1 MRRSRTIL
9 AAAVFVF
16 GGFGHDCE
24 TIAAEVVN
32 WTGSGTGFGW
42 DTGANWSNGSGP
54 GLTDTV
60 YFGNAG
66 ASQSIPGQLTSLL
79 TGDRSIGGLTYNNSN
94 YYHAT
99 DLGGFTLTVLGDSNF
114 NVNQPG
120 ATSTF
125 IRNGT
130 LNVAGPSVNVG
141 RSYSGGAWA
150 IVDLGGLSQFNAD
163 VAQFHVGTR
172 ISGSAFGQLT
182 LAEINHITATEIVV
196 ADNGTGNVTLG
207 QTNTIV
213 APDVLIGG
221 SYGNAVV
228 DIRNGGTLQLGTES
242 NRTSLTVGKGIINT
256 NSTYIATL
264 DLSGATLDAF
274 LDHLTVGE
282 KADMPGNQ
290 KAVFIGGDSG
300 SVSIGEP
307 ANRSNMVVGYRASGQ
322 VEFGAMDSFTA
333 CLDEMILGLG
343 GSATVSLPE
352 LTSIDARRIA
362 VGSNGSSTLSLGL
375 HNTILVDEFDVGGS
389 YSNALVEIRPGGTLD
404 LGAPDRRTTLTVG
417 KGIINTNS
425 TYAGTLDLSGVTLNA
440 YLDHLTVGQKA
451 NNPGNQ
457 RGYFY
462 GGDGGSISI
471 GEVGNTSNVIVADLA
486 TAEVDFGAM
495 DHLSANLDEMIL
507 GRGGSATVT
516 LPATNVIDARR
527 IAVGESSST
536 TTLSLGLD
544 NTILVDE
551 LDVGNTY
558 CRGLLKISSGGTLRL
573 GAPDRRTNLTIGKG
587 ITNTNSSY
595 YGTVDM
601 TNATLVA
608 YLDHVIVGE
617 KDTDPGNQRGTLTI
631 SDHADNYVDAN
642 TIVIG
647 GTKSTGTLD
656 FAGGTMRA
664 GSIEKG
670 PGTAYF
676 NWTGGTL
683 HVDAF
688 GSPER
693 DFKLTNTGDGILAP
707 GNTVSVGTTQ
717 VYGEYQQGA
726 FASTQIQLAGTIPG
740 SGYDQLR
747 VSGKATLAGTLDLHL
762 LDAYVSDEIHEWLE
776 NHGLLDFLDPY
787 VPDPG
792 DAFDVLTY
800 GSRSGQFDFVDP
812 PALPADRAFEL
823 DYDTD
828 PNKLTVRIVAPMG
841 AALMAAAPT
850 TTWSDSANWQGG
862 STPRTNAA
870 TTLTNAAGTP
880 CTVLVDRSSTVHSL
894 DVSGN
899 GEPMSLVV
907 PKDVKLAAANDVVL
921 RPNSLL
927 DLQDGALLA
936 RQVELDGGSLT
947 GVGAILLDGPLCNG
961 GTVSPGASSGTLR
974 IGGDY
979 RQSSTGTLQME
990 IASATEF
997 DQLIVDGEASLGG
1010 LLSIEYLAEGLEP
1023 GVYPI
1028 LRYGSLSGTFDDV
1041 QVSGLPPE
1049 LFSIHYGAP
1058 TSDAVTLTVVPEPST
1073 LILLAMAALGLPA
1086 YARRRRGRRT

>member
-9 AAAVFVF
+9 VAAVFVF
-16 GGFGHDCE
+16 AGFGHDCE
-24 TIAAEVVN
+24 MIAAEVVS
-32 WTGSGTGFGW
+32 WTGSGIGLRW
-42 DTGANWSNGSGP
+42 DTGTNWSNGAGP
-54 GLTDTV
+54 GVTDTA

-66 ASQSIPGQLTSLL
+66 ASQSIPGQLTNQL
-79 TGDRSIGGLTYNNSN
+79 TGDRSIGGLTYSNKN

-99 DLGGFTLTVLGDSNF
+99 DLGGFALTVLGDLNF
-114 NVNQPG
+114 NVNQSGP
-120 ATSTF
+120 TSTF
-125 IRNGT
+125 LRNGT
-130 LNVAGPSVNVG
+130 LNVSGPSANVNVG
-141 RSYSGGAWA
+141 RSYAGGAWA
-150 IVDLGGLSQFNAD
+150 MVDLGGLSQFNAD

-172 ISGSAFGQLT
+172 ISGSAFADLT
-182 LAEINHITATEIVV
+182 LAETNHITATEIVV

-221 SYGNAVV
+221 SYANAVV
-228 DIRNGGTLQLGTES
+228 DIRNGGTLQLGTQS
-242 NRTSLTVGKGIINT
+242 NRARLTVGKGIINT
-256 NSTYIATL
+256 NSTYTATL
-264 DLSGATLDAF
+264 DLSGARLDAF

-290 KAVFIGGDSG
+290 KGIFVGGDSG
-300 SVSIGEP
+300 SVSIGESANP
-307 ANRSNMVVGYRASGQ
+307 ANMVVGYRASGQ
-322 VEFGAMDSFTA
+322 VDFGAMDSFTA
-333 CLDEMILGLG
+333 SLDEMILGLS
-343 GSATVSLPE
+343 GSANVSLPE

-389 YSNALVEIRPGGTLD
+389 YSNALVETRPGGTLD
-404 LGAPDRRTTLTVG
+404 LGSPDRRTTLTVG

-425 TYAGTLDLSGVTLNA
+425 TYAGTLDLSGATLNA

-471 GEVGNTSNVIVADLA
+471 GEAGNSSSVIVADLA
-486 TAEVDFGAM
+486 TATVDFGAM
-495 DHLSANLDEMIL
+495 DHLDANLDQMIL

-516 LPATNVIDARR
+516 LPGTNVIDARR

-558 CRGLLKISSGGTLRL
+558 CRGLLKITSGGTLRL
-573 GAPDRRTNLTIGKG
+573 GAPDRRTSLTIGKG
-587 ITNTNSSY
+587 TTNTNSSY

-617 KDTDPGNQRGTLTI
+617 KDANPGYQRGTLTI
-631 SDHADNYVDAN
+631 SDHDENFVDAN

-647 GTKSTGTLD
+647 GYKSTGTVD

-693 DFKLTNTGDGILAP
+693 AFKLSNTGDGTLAP
-707 GNTVSVGTTQ
+707 GGSIGTMQ
-717 VYGEYQQGA
+717 VHGEYQQGA
-726 FASTQIQLAGTIPG
+726 FAATEIQLAGIIPG
-740 SGYDQLR
+740 NDHDQLR
-747 VSGKATLAGTLDLHL
+747 VSSKATLAGTLDLDL
-762 LDAYVSDEIHEWLE
+762 LGGYM
-776 NHGLLDFLDPY
+776 
-787 VPDPG
+787 PDPG

-800 GSRSGQFDFVDP
+800 GSRNGEFDFIDP
-812 PALPADRAFEL
+812 PALPTDRGFEL

-828 PNKLTVRIVAPMG
+828 PTKLTVRIVAPMG

-850 TTWSDSANWQGG
+850 TNWSDSANWQGG

-870 TTLTNAAGTP
+870 TTLTNAVGTP

-907 PKDVKLAAANDVVL
+907 QKDVKLAAANDVVL
-921 RPNSLL
+921 RPNSRL

-936 RQVELDGGSLT
+936 RQVELDGGSIT
-947 GVGAILLDGPLCNG
+947 GIGAILLDGPLDNRG
-961 GTVSPGASSGTLR
+961 AVSPGASSGMLR

-979 RQSSTGTLQME
+979 QQSGTGMLHMQ
-990 IASATEF
+990 IASAAEF
-997 DQLIVDGEASLGG
+997 DQLIVDGEAALGG

-1023 GVYPI
+1023 GVYPL
-1028 LRYGSLSGTFDDV
+1028 LRYGSRSGTFDEV
-1041 QVSGLPPE
+1041 QLSGLPTE
-1049 LFSIHYGAP
+1049 LYALGYGTGAN
-1058 TSDAVTLTVVPEPST
+1058 DAVTLTIVPEPST
-1073 LILLAMAALGLPA
+1073 LILLAIAAVGLLT
-1086 YARRRRGRRT
+1086 YCRRRRGKTGQVRYWQDR